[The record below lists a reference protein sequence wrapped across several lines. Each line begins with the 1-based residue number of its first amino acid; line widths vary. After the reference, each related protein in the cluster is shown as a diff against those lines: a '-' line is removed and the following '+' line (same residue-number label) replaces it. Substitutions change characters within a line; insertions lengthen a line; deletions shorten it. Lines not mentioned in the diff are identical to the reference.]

1 MLFWDVIY
9 LYMMQN
15 GENNRRSVTLKPNG
29 FPVAFSQPDNS
40 LKWSNSSTTQFIGT
54 FSSGLNA
61 IINVEI
67 IGCAE
72 LSLICPL

>member
-1 MLFWDVIY
+1 
-9 LYMMQN
+9 MMQN

-29 FPVAFSQPDNS
+29 CAFSQPDNS

-67 IGCAE
+67 IDVE